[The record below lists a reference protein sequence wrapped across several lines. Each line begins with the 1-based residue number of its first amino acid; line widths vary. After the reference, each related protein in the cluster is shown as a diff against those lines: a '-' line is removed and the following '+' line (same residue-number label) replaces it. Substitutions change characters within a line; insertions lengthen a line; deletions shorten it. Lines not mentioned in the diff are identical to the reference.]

1 MRIQIQRIGHH
12 RRVGASAAIVTQAPQ
27 QPLTVTPAC
36 CYARHPMDTT
46 EPAHYLTLKET
57 PATDRPRERLKA
69 VGASHLSDAELLA
82 ILLRVGIRG
91 ENVQD
96 LARRLLSENHGLAG
110 LAGLEFS
117 ELARQRGVGEAKA
130 CSIKAALELGR
141 RLLRAAPEQRKQI
154 TSGADVADLLLLEMG
169 QLEQEHMRVL
179 HLNTKN
185 QLIAMVEVYKGSLNS
200 APVRA
205 ADIFKGAVRNA
216 AASVILAHNHPS
228 GDPTPSAADI
238 TLTLELAKAAALLD
252 IDLIDHLIIGDG
264 RWVSLRR
271 LGLGF
276 PAGK

>member
-1 MRIQIQRIGHH
+1 M
-12 RRVGASAAIVTQAPQ
+12 
-27 QPLTVTPAC
+27 
-36 CYARHPMDTT
+36 T
-46 EPAHYLTLKET
+46 EPSHYLTLKET

-96 LARRLLSENHGLAG
+96 LARRLLSENPGLTG
-110 LAGLEFS
+110 LAGLEFT

-228 GDPTPSAADI
+228 GDPNPSPEDARA
-238 TLTLELAKAAALLD
+238 TEHLVEAGRLLD
-252 IDLIDHLIIGDG
+252 IEVLDHLVIGHS
-264 RWVSLRR
+264 RWESMRARR
-271 LGLGF
+271 LGF
-276 PAGK
+276 NA

>member
-1 MRIQIQRIGHH
+1 
-12 RRVGASAAIVTQAPQ
+12 
-27 QPLTVTPAC
+27 
-36 CYARHPMDTT
+36 MDMT

-96 LARRLLSENHGLAG
+96 LARRLLSENHGLTG

-228 GDPTPSAADI
+228 GDPSPSPEDARA
-238 TLTLELAKAAALLD
+238 TEHLVEAGRLLD
-252 IDLIDHLIIGDG
+252 IEVLDHLVIGHS
-264 RWVSLRR
+264 RWESMRARR
-271 LGLGF
+271 LGF
-276 PAGK
+276 NA

>member
-1 MRIQIQRIGHH
+1 
-12 RRVGASAAIVTQAPQ
+12 
-27 QPLTVTPAC
+27 
-36 CYARHPMDTT
+36 MDMT
-46 EPAHYLTLKET
+46 EPSHYLTLKET

-69 VGASHLSDAELLA
+69 VGASYLSDAELLA

-96 LARRLLSENHGLAG
+96 LARRLLSENHGLTG
-110 LAGLEFS
+110 LAGLEFT

-205 ADIFKGAVRNA
+205 ADVFKGAVRNA

-228 GDPTPSAADI
+228 GDPTPSPEDARA
-238 TLTLELAKAAALLD
+238 TEHLVEAGHLLD
-252 IDLIDHLIIGDG
+252 IEVLDHLVIGHS
-264 RWVSLRR
+264 RWESLRARR
-271 LGLGF
+271 LGF
-276 PAGK
+276 DT